1 MVRYIAHYRCFYI
14 DGLYIL
20 FTTPTAMRRRTRTSA
35 SPTAPVT
42 PTGPAAHILK
52 LQVGE
57 YDFSYA
63 RPSDVSPSADNL
75 AVGTAVILA
84 KEDAALLGVPY
95 CGNTERLAIS
105 NTHCVEDIGPRRT
118 AKAKTNLGIKVD
130 VSVVCIVPLFDFCI
144 LRCSLVNV
152 PPAQRHDFVG
162 LRCLTQRHEMPVPGT
177 PVTAHGYALDS
188 ETVHTTQGIVTSA
201 SGSHLP
207 GFLSHS
213 ASIAS
218 GNSGGPLVESA
229 SGKLVGLNTA
239 TLIESEAIA
248 LAVPCW
254 VIFATIAQHT
264 ALHSVVRPAT
274 LGFSTKSRSPGDP
287 VGAAIGV
294 RVTQVRDGC
303 RFALQQGDVIT
314 HVNENAIGA
323 GGKLLESQ
331 HGGGKS
337 TNEVLSML
345 LDQDQPQSE
354 VSSALVQLAM
364 ASPCVHL
371 TVERASHRRSITVTG
386 EPVSRDATH
395 RELAACR
402 LYPFHEPVPHLTVGG
417 ITLQNL
423 SVGLLEAFDVDGST
437 AQERDCLSFMDNA
450 VAHAC
455 NQTAVVISFCS
466 LNSCLYDHCVALDRV
481 TAINGAPVRTVTD
494 VAKILSPK
502 LDDGRRQ
509 RKRARCD
516 DDGVIRLHLA
526 VDGIVSVR
534 RDQLRAESET
544 VLKSTQQSSVL
555 VL

>member
-1 MVRYIAHYRCFYI
+1 
-14 DGLYIL
+14 
-20 FTTPTAMRRRTRTSA
+20 MRRRTRTSA
-35 SPTAPVT
+35 TTTPTPTPTAPSTHV
-42 PTGPAAHILK
+42 LK

-84 KEDAALLGVPY
+84 REDALRLGVPY
-95 CGNTERLAIS
+95 CAITERLAIS

-118 AKAKTNLGIKVD
+118 AKAKTSVGIKID
-130 VSVVCIVPLFDFCI
+130 VSVICIVPLFDFCI
-144 LRCSLVNV
+144 LKCSLENV
-152 PPAQRHDFVG
+152 PPAQRHNFVG
-162 LRCLTQRHEMPVPGT
+162 MQCLTQRHEMPVPGT

-188 ETVHTTQGIVTSA
+188 SLVHTTQGIVTSA

-254 VIFATIAQHT
+254 VIFATIAQQT
-264 ALHSVVRPAT
+264 AAHSVVRPAT
-274 LGFSTKSRSPGDP
+274 LGFFTKPRSPGDNN
-287 VGAAIGV
+287 GSATGV

-303 RFALQQGDVIT
+303 RFALQPGDIVT
-314 HVNENAIGA
+314 HVNNNAVGA
-323 GGKLLESQ
+323 GGKLVEAG
-331 HGGGKS
+331 HGGTS
-337 TNEVLSML
+337 TNEVLTML
-345 LDQDQPQSE
+345 FDADQPQSE
-354 VSSALVQLAM
+354 VSSALVQLSM
-364 ASPCVHL
+364 ASPAIKL
-371 TVERASHRRSITVTG
+371 TVQRASHRRPITVQG
-386 EPVSRDATH
+386 APVVTDGT
-395 RELAACR
+395 RELAMCR

-450 VAHAC
+450 VMRAC
-455 NQTAVVISFCS
+455 GSTAVVVSFCS
-466 LNSCLYDHCVALDRV
+466 LNSCLHDHCVALDRV
-481 TAINGAPVRTVTD
+481 TAINGVTVHTIAD
-494 VAKILSPK
+494 VVDVLTPCRPRAST
-502 LDDGRRQ
+502 Q
-509 RKRARCD
+509 TTTTTRKTKRSKRCD
-516 DDGVIRLHLA
+516 NGMEPPDVIRLHLA

-534 RDQLRAESET
+534 RDQLCAESEA
-544 VLKSTQQSSVL
+544 VVKAAQQSCVL
-555 VL
+555 AL